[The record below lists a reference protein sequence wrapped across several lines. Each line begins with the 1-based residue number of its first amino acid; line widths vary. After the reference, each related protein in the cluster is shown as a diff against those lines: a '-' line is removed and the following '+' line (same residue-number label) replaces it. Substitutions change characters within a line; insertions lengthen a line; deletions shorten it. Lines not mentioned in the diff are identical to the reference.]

1 MQSKAYVFNARPIFP
16 LLVTA
21 RQYWTQ
27 DCALDDPDA
36 LTLVFAHATGYHKEQ
51 WEPTLEHLF
60 ALVRDSGKVKI
71 RDAWCIDAPN
81 HGEAA
86 KLNEKA
92 LQWGYVPV
100 FPWEE
105 YARAV
110 HLFLAGLGK
119 GVDVDFSSRKLV
131 GIGHSM
137 GASAI
142 GNALADCV
150 YFYVLNDMSR
160 NDKPSTQTHIHL
172 HSILSQ
178 TYHPT
183 LPYIS
188 TILVDPMLLPPSSEP
203 PTGGPRNG
211 LLEGAEKRRDIWP
224 SRAEAWAQ
232 FSSRPAWR
240 AWDERVLKLYVQHGL
255 RELPTA
261 DHPDKT
267 EGITLTCTKAQE
279 AACFRDRLGRTKAY
293 RYLPH
298 MCRTMPVHFIWGE
311 FRDSILTSQ
320 VIEAVMSEGTEGR
333 HASQHRVRGAGHLI
347 PQMQPEGLAG
357 ALCDALS
364 FDLQSDGSSRQ
375 MERSRL

>member
-1 MQSKAYVFNARPIFP
+1 MQSKAYVFDARPVFP

-21 RQYWTQ
+21 RQYWTP
-27 DCALDDPDA
+27 DCAPDDPGA
-36 LTLVFAHATGYHKEQ
+36 ITLVFAHATGYHKEQ

-60 ALVRDSGKVKI
+60 GLIRNTEKVRI

-86 KLNEKA
+86 KLNEKE

-110 HLFLAGLGK
+110 HLFLAGLGE
-119 GVDVDFSSRKLV
+119 GVDVDFSGRKLV

-142 GNALADCV
+142 
-150 YFYVLNDMSR
+150 
-160 NDKPSTQTHIHL
+160 
-172 HSILSQ
+172 ILSQ
-178 TYHPT
+178 TYYPP

-188 TILVDPMLLPPSSEP
+188 TILVDPMLLPPFTESP
-203 PTGGPRNG
+203 AGGPRNL
-211 LLEGAEKRRDIWP
+211 LLEGAEKRRDVWP

-232 FSSRPAWR
+232 FTSRPAWR
-240 AWDERVLKLYVQHGL
+240 AWDERVLRLYAQHGL

-261 DHPDKT
+261 EHPDKA
-267 EGITLTCTKAQE
+267 EGVTLTCTKVQE
-279 AACFRDRLGRTKAY
+279 AACFRDKLGRTKAY

-298 MCRTMPVHFIWGE
+298 MCRTMPVHFVWGE
-311 FRDSILTSQ
+311 FRDSILTAQ
-320 VIEAVMSEGTEGR
+320 VIDAVMSEGTEGK
-333 HASQHRVRGAGHLI
+333 HASAHRVRGAGHLI
-347 PQMQPEGLAG
+347 PQMQPEGLAR
-357 ALCDALS
+357 ALWDALN
-364 FDLQSDGSSRQ
+364 LEAVEGVRRT
-375 MERSRL
+375 ERSRL